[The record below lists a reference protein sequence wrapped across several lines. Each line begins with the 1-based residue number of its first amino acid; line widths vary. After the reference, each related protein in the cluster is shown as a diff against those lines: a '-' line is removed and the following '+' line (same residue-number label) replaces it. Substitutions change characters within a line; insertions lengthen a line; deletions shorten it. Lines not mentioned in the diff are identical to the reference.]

1 MVNIPHANVCPDTNG
16 AMEHVSPHHLVAH
29 HLLEEIMAKLL
40 LVSHINPMTLFY
52 LMDSIRHLEE
62 EIAPTGLLV
71 AIPILMQYYA

>member
-1 MVNIPHANVCPDTNG
+1 MVNIP
-16 AMEHVSPHHLVAH
+16 LVDVNLDIHGTTALAPQAPPA
-29 HLLEEIMAKLL
+29 LLPAEIMAKLL